1 MTSPLELT
9 RGGLPRNRL
18 AGPGVLRSPEAD
30 RARKKL
36 KSGLGAGWIRPGLV
50 DSWHSFAL
58 RRAASRRDGAGPC
71 PSVRTSPPSC
81 GETAPTVSAS
91 VTPPRRGAPCSSA
104 AARRGGSGSPPPRRR
119 SSRSGTVVGRAGAAE
134 GFPRSARIRKRADF
148 LRVQQRGKKV
158 SSGPLVGLVL
168 PGTGPIARLGLT
180 VSSKVGNAVVRARV
194 KRQLREVFRRRR
206 LQCPPVE
213 LVIIARPSA
222 REASSAELAKAFGVL
237 LSSLERVSP

>member
-1 MTSPLELT
+1 LTSPRELT
-9 RGGLPRNRL
+9 RGGCLRNRL
-18 AGPGVLRSPEAD
+18 AGPGVLRSPEPR
-30 RARKKL
+30 RAIKKL
-36 KSGLGAGWIRPGLV
+36 KPALRARPFWSALV
-50 DSWHSFAL
+50 DSQHSFAL

-81 GETAPTVSAS
+81 EETAPTVFASAI
-91 VTPPRRGAPCSSA
+91 PPRPDAPCSSA
-104 AARRGGSGSPPPRRR
+104 AARRGGSGSLPPRRR
-119 SSRSGTVVGRAGAAE
+119 SSPGGTVVARAVAAE

-168 PGTGPIARLGLT
+168 PTSGPTARLGLT

-206 LQCPPVE
+206 HSCPAVE
-213 LVIIARPSA
+213 LVVIARPAA
-222 REASSAELAKAFGVL
+222 RDASSAELARAFGAL
-237 LSSLERVSP
+237 LSSLERLSP